1 MVTVSAREANQQ
13 FSRILEAAV
22 GGQEVTITR
31 RGVPVAKLVPLK
43 VDQDAAA
50 AELASVLGGAG
61 RPPLGPVEANEVFV
75 RLPRTEIA
83 RLRAAG
89 LRAADWPNRGD
100 DAGNGTIRMVTSWA
114 TTDEEIAALRA
125 VL

>member
-43 VDQDAAA
+43 VDQDAEA
-50 AELASVLGGAG
+50 AELARRKAEALAFFEKGVD
-61 RPPLGPVEANEVFV
+61 LGPRVPWT
-75 RLPRTEIA
+75 RDEIYME
-83 RLRAAG
+83 RFEKGKRE
-89 LRAADWPNRGD
+89 D
-100 DAGNGTIRMVTSWA
+100 
-114 TTDEEIAALRA
+114 
-125 VL
+125 